1 MLTTLR
7 IKNLALVTDLT
18 LELRPGYNAITGET
32 GAGKSVIIGAL
43 NLVTGERAD
52 RSMIRSGCESCSVEA
67 VVDVG
72 KVARRVGD
80 FLGDNGFE
88 PCEGGELILKRTFSL
103 TGANRQ
109 FVNGSPATLQALSEL
124 GDLLVDMHGP
134 HEHQSLLN
142 PKRQLDLVDAHAG
155 LLGMRA
161 ELSALVTRWQ
171 GLQREK
177 EALVVDERTYAQ
189 QLDLLRFQ
197 VHEIEAARL
206 DPEQEALVEAEFKKA
221 SNASR
226 LLEVS
231 RDSLGILNEN
241 EVSLISSAGS
251 LGRLLRE
258 LERLDP
264 KASCLVSLHEQ
275 ALDSWR
281 DLLSDLS
288 DYAEGIDL
296 NPERLTMLQE
306 RLDLVHSLKRKYG
319 PSIEDVIAF
328 GGASSAKLKALQ
340 SRDAELERIQAGL
353 RELELELATLGGD
366 LSAARAKSLPKLAR
380 AVQVELADLGF
391 RQSRFEPSL
400 SRLPQEGASIRWVP
414 TGLDAI
420 EFQFSPN
427 KGEPLKSLRSIASS
441 GEMARVML
449 ALKTVLADEDESPI
463 LIFDEVDAN
472 VGGETASAVGAKM
485 RQIGANHQVLCITH
499 LAPVAAAAENH
510 YLVTKEERGVR
521 TVSEIRQLDVEER
534 VTELA
539 RMLGG
544 HGETALLHARSLLV
558 QPGRRV

>member
-18 LELRPGYNAITGET
+18 LELRAGYNAITGET

-67 VVDVG
+67 VVDVR
-72 KVARRVGD
+72 KVERRVGD
-80 FLGDNGFE
+80 FLGENGFE

-103 TGANRQ
+103 IGSNRQ
-109 FVNGSPATLQALSEL
+109 FINGSPSTLQALSEL

-155 LLGMRA
+155 LMGVRA
-161 ELSALVTRWQ
+161 ELGSLVASWQ
-171 GLQREK
+171 SLQRERQ
-177 EALVVDERTYAQ
+177 ALVVDERAYAQ

-206 DPEQEALVEAEFKKA
+206 EPEQECLVEAEFKKT

-231 RDSLGILNEN
+231 QASLEVLNEN
-241 EVSLISSAGS
+241 ESSLIAAAGN

-264 KASCLVSLHEQ
+264 NAACLVSLHEQ
-275 ALDSWR
+275 SLDSWK
-281 DLLSDLS
+281 DLLADLS
-288 DYAEGIDL
+288 EYTEGIDI
-296 NPERLTMLQE
+296 NPERLARLQE
-306 RLDLVHSLKRKYG
+306 RLDLLHSLKRKYG
-319 PSIEDVIAF
+319 SSVEEVIAF
-328 GGASSAKLKALQ
+328 GEASRVKLNAFQ
-340 SRDAELERIQAGL
+340 GRDAELERIHAGMKD
-353 RELELELATLGGD
+353 LEMKLEVLGGE
-366 LSAARAKSLPKLAR
+366 LSRAREKSLPKLAR
-380 AVQVELADLGF
+380 AVQAELADLGF
-391 RQSRFEPSL
+391 KQSRFEPSMTRIL
-400 SRLPQEGASIRWVP
+400 QEGDSIRWVP
-414 TGLDAI
+414 TGLDTI
-420 EFQFSPN
+420 EFLFSPN
-427 KGEPLKSLRSIASS
+427 RGEPLKSLRSIASS

-485 RQIGANHQVLCITH
+485 RQISSNHQVLCITH
-499 LAPVAAAAENH
+499 LAPVAAGAENH
-510 YLVTKEERGVR
+510 YLVTKEERDGR
-521 TVSEIRQLDVEER
+521 TISEIRHLNTEER
-534 VTELA
+534 VKELA

-544 HGETALLHARSLLV
+544 HGETALLHARALLS
-558 QPGRRV
+558 QPEGNR